1 MKHIKSLIGFFMF
14 VAALAIGLAITPDP
28 ALALDTTAVEAGITA
43 ALTDVETV
51 AIAVLTVLAGI
62 WAIRKLVKLT
72 NRS

>member
-1 MKHIKSLIGFFMF
+1 MKHIKTLIGFFLF
-14 VAALAIGLAITPDP
+14 VAAMAAGLAITPAP
-28 ALALDTTAVEAGITA
+28 ALAIDTTAVVAGITA

-51 AIAVLTVLAGI
+51 AVAVLTVLAGI

>member
-1 MKHIKSLIGFFMF
+1 MKHIKSIIGFIMF
-14 VAALAIGLAITPDP
+14 VAAMVIGLAITPDS
-28 ALALDTTAVEAGITA
+28 AMAIDTTAVVSGITA

-51 AIAVLTVLAGI
+51 AVAVLTVLAGI

>member
-1 MKHIKSLIGFFMF
+1 MNTIKSLIGFILF
-14 VAALAIGLAITPDP
+14 VAIMVLGLAITPTP
-28 ALALDTTAVEAGITA
+28 ALAIDTTAVTAGITN

-51 AIAVLTVLAGI
+51 AVAVLTVLAGI

>member
-1 MKHIKSLIGFFMF
+1 MKHIKSFIGFIMF
-14 VAALAIGLAITPDP
+14 VAALAIGLAITPAP
-28 ALALDTTAVEAGITA
+28 ALAIDTTAVTAGITA

-51 AIAVLTVLAGI
+51 AVAVLTVLAGI

>member
-1 MKHIKSLIGFFMF
+1 MNTIKSIFGLFLMLGII
-14 VAALAIGLAITPDP
+14 ALTAAPALAI
-28 ALALDTTAVEAGITA
+28 DTTAVVTGITD

-51 AIAVLTVLAGI
+51 AVAVLTVLAGI